1 VAKPYNASWPS
12 LVILQITLLFIGHVK
27 LRNYVDEDADFM
39 LENRQSAET
48 AAMKRIYRQ
57 HWAYIDSRVLACQV
71 RRAGWGRDYST
82 PACWNVSVSTNAF
95 RRLLRSA
102 HKWSFSVPAINLCSL

>member
-57 HWAYIDSRVLACQV
+57 H
-71 RRAGWGRDYST
+71 
-82 PACWNVSVSTNAF
+82 
-95 RRLLRSA
+95 
-102 HKWSFSVPAINLCSL
+102 